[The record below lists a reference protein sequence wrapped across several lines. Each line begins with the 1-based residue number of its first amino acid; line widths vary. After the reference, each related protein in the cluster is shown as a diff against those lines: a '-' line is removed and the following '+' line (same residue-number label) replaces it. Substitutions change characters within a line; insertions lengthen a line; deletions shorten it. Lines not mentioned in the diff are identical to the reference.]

1 MWCWCWRRCGWQVR
15 ACGFEFLSEE
25 KQNDFY
31 NWRQG
36 TRKDSVCDEIVGKTY
51 FGTEENKRLIHCS
64 ESIEN
69 PEACRV
75 TARIADGRLE
85 TDEQTIMQA
94 DLITHF
100 ELFVR
105 REMEAGRDPYV
116 FAERLMQENQDAFV
130 TADEIGCGIVP
141 MEAFERDYRE
151 TDGRICQRIAAY
163 SEEVHRVICGLGM
176 RIK

>member
-1 MWCWCWRRCGWQVR
+1 MIFIIGGREQ
-15 ACGFEFLSEE
+15 
-25 KQNDFY
+25 
-31 NWRQG
+31 
-36 TRKDSVCDEIVGKTY
+36 GKTAY
-51 FGTEENKRLIHCS
+51 AMKLWEKRTLERRKTKDLS
-64 ESIEN
+64 TVLNRSKN

-116 FAERLMQENQDAFV
+116 FAERLMHSWRRMKSAAALCRWKHLSAITGRQTGAFASGSPHIRRKCTGLSAVWECVSNKRIVGSRQNDSNQ
-130 TADEIGCGIVP
+130 
-141 MEAFERDYRE
+141 
-151 TDGRICQRIAAY
+151 
-163 SEEVHRVICGLGM
+163 
-176 RIK
+176 

>member
-1 MWCWCWRRCGWQVR
+1 M
-15 ACGFEFLSEE
+15 
-25 KQNDFY
+25 
-31 NWRQG
+31 
-36 TRKDSVCDEIVGKTY
+36 GKTY
-51 FGTEENKRLIHCS
+51 LERRKTKTSTVLNRS
-64 ESIEN
+64 EKS
-69 PEACRV
+69 EACRV
-75 TARIADGRLE
+75 TAHRGWRLE
-85 TDEQTIMQA
+85 TDEQTLMQA

-116 FAERLMQENQDAFV
+116 FAERLMQENPDAFV

-163 SEEVHRVICGLGM
+163 SEDVHRVICGLGM

>member
-1 MWCWCWRRCGWQVR
+1 MIFVIGGREQ
-15 ACGFEFLSEE
+15 
-25 KQNDFY
+25 
-31 NWRQG
+31 
-36 TRKDSVCDEIVGKTY
+36 GKTAY
-51 FGTEENKRLIHCS
+51 AMELWKKRTL
-64 ESIEN
+64 ERRKIEDLSTDLDLSKHA
-69 PEACRV
+69 ETCTA

-85 TDEQTIMQA
+85 TDEQTVMQA
-94 DLITHF
+94 ELITHF

-105 REMEAGRDPYV
+105 REMEVGRDPYA
-116 FAERLMQENQDAFV
+116 FAERLMRENPDAFV

-151 TDGRICQRIAAY
+151 TDGRVCQRIAAY

>member
-1 MWCWCWRRCGWQVR
+1 MIFIIGGREQ
-15 ACGFEFLSEE
+15 
-25 KQNDFY
+25 
-31 NWRQG
+31 
-36 TRKDSVCDEIVGKTY
+36 GKTAY
-51 FGTEENKRLIHCS
+51 AMKLWEKRTLERRKTKDLS
-64 ESIEN
+64 TVLNRSKN

-116 FAERLMQENQDAFV
+116 FAERLMQENPDAFV
-130 TADEIGCGIVP
+130 GLTDANLSDVKRQLSSLSAIIGRQTGAFASGSPHIRRKFTGLSAVWECGSNKRIVGS
-141 MEAFERDYRE
+141 RQNDSN
-151 TDGRICQRIAAY
+151 Q
-163 SEEVHRVICGLGM
+163 
-176 RIK
+176 

>member
-1 MWCWCWRRCGWQVR
+1 MIFIIGGREQ
-15 ACGFEFLSEE
+15 
-25 KQNDFY
+25 
-31 NWRQG
+31 
-36 TRKDSVCDEIVGKTY
+36 GKTAY
-51 FGTEENKRLIHCS
+51 AMKFWEKRTLERRKTKDLS
-64 ESIEN
+64 TVLNRSKN

-85 TDEQTIMQA
+85 TDKQTIMQA

-116 FAERLMQENQDAFV
+116 FAERLMQENPDAFV

>member
-1 MWCWCWRRCGWQVR
+1 MIFIIGGREQ
-15 ACGFEFLSEE
+15 
-25 KQNDFY
+25 
-31 NWRQG
+31 
-36 TRKDSVCDEIVGKTY
+36 GKTAY
-51 FGTEENKRLIHCS
+51 AMKLWEKRTLERRKTKDLS
-64 ESIEN
+64 TVLNRSKN

-85 TDEQTIMQA
+85 TDEQTIVQA

-116 FAERLMQENQDAFV
+116 FAERLIQENPDAFV
-130 TADEIGCGIVP
+130 TAD
-141 MEAFERDYRE
+141 ERDYRE
-151 TDGRICQRIAAY
+151 TDGRVCQRIAAC
-163 SEEVHRVICGLGM
+163 SEEVHRVSCGLGM

>member
-1 MWCWCWRRCGWQVR
+1 M
-15 ACGFEFLSEE
+15 
-25 KQNDFY
+25 
-31 NWRQG
+31 
-36 TRKDSVCDEIVGKTY
+36 
-51 FGTEENKRLIHCS
+51 
-64 ESIEN
+64 
-69 PEACRV
+69 
-75 TARIADGRLE
+75 
-85 TDEQTIMQA
+85 DEQTIMQA

-116 FAERLMQENQDAFV
+116 FAERLMQGNPDAFV

>member
-1 MWCWCWRRCGWQVR
+1 MP
-15 ACGFEFLSEE
+15 AIFEFLSEE

-36 TRKDSVCDEIVGKTY
+36 TRKDSVCDEIVGKTKDLS
-51 FGTEENKRLIHCS
+51 TVLNRSK
-64 ESIEN
+64 N

-116 FAERLMQENQDAFV
+116 FAERLMQENPDAFV

>member
-1 MWCWCWRRCGWQVR
+1 MIFIIGGREQ
-15 ACGFEFLSEE
+15 
-25 KQNDFY
+25 
-31 NWRQG
+31 
-36 TRKDSVCDEIVGKTY
+36 GKTAY
-51 FGTEENKRLIHCS
+51 AMKLWKKRTLERRKTKDLS
-64 ESIEN
+64 TVLNRSKN

-116 FAERLMQENQDAFV
+116 FAERLMQENPDAFV

-141 MEAFERDYRE
+141 IDRADENWREAV
-151 TDGRICQRIAAY
+151 GRLCCALAQKADA
-163 SEEVHRVICGLGM
+163 VVRVIAGVPQF
-176 RIK
+176 IKGEQP

>member
-1 MWCWCWRRCGWQVR
+1 MIFIIGGREQ
-15 ACGFEFLSEE
+15 
-25 KQNDFY
+25 
-31 NWRQG
+31 
-36 TRKDSVCDEIVGKTY
+36 GKTAY
-51 FGTEENKRLIHCS
+51 AMKLWEKRTLERRKTKDLS
-64 ESIEN
+64 TVLNRSKN

-85 TDEQTIMQA
+85 MDEQTIMQA

-116 FAERLMQENQDAFV
+116 FAERLMQENPDAFV

-141 MEAFERDYRE
+141 MEAFERGYRE
-151 TDGRICQRIAAY
+151 TDGAFASGSPHIRRKCTGLSVVWECGSNKRIVGSRQND
-163 SEEVHRVICGLGM
+163 SNQ
-176 RIK
+176 

>member
-1 MWCWCWRRCGWQVR
+1 MIFIIGGREQ
-15 ACGFEFLSEE
+15 
-25 KQNDFY
+25 
-31 NWRQG
+31 
-36 TRKDSVCDEIVGKTY
+36 GKTAY
-51 FGTEENKRLIHCS
+51 AMELWKKRTLERRKTKDLYTVLNLS
-64 ESIEN
+64 KN

-85 TDEQTIMQA
+85 TEEQTVMQA

-105 REMEAGRDPYV
+105 REMEAGRDPYA
-116 FAERLMQENQDAFV
+116 FAERLIQENPDAFV

-141 MEAFERDYRE
+141 IEAFERDYRE
-151 TDGRICQRIAAY
+151 TDGRVCQRIAAC

>member
-1 MWCWCWRRCGWQVR
+1 MIFIIGGREQ
-15 ACGFEFLSEE
+15 
-25 KQNDFY
+25 
-31 NWRQG
+31 
-36 TRKDSVCDEIVGKTY
+36 GKTAY
-51 FGTEENKRLIHCS
+51 AMKLWEKRTLERRKTKDLS
-64 ESIEN
+64 TVLNRSKN

-116 FAERLMQENQDAFV
+116 FAERLMQENPDAFV

-141 MEAFERDYRE
+141 MEAFERDYRG
-151 TDGRICQRIAAY
+151 DRRAHLPADRRIFGGSAPGYLRSGNADQ
-163 SEEVHRVICGLGM
+163 
-176 RIK
+176 IKE

>member
-1 MWCWCWRRCGWQVR
+1 MIFIIGGREQ
-15 ACGFEFLSEE
+15 
-25 KQNDFY
+25 
-31 NWRQG
+31 
-36 TRKDSVCDEIVGKTY
+36 GKTAY
-51 FGTEENKRLIHCS
+51 AMELWKKRTLERRKTKDLS
-64 ESIEN
+64 TVLNLSKN
-69 PEACRV
+69 PEAYRV

-85 TDEQTIMQA
+85 TEEQTVMQA

-105 REMEAGRDPYV
+105 REMEAGRDPYA
-116 FAERLMQENQDAFV
+116 FAERLIQENPDAFV

-141 MEAFERDYRE
+141 IEAFERDYRE
-151 TDGRICQRIAAY
+151 TDGRVCQRIAAC

>member
-1 MWCWCWRRCGWQVR
+1 MIFIIGGREQ
-15 ACGFEFLSEE
+15 
-25 KQNDFY
+25 
-31 NWRQG
+31 
-36 TRKDSVCDEIVGKTY
+36 GKTAY
-51 FGTEENKRLIHCS
+51 AMKLWEKRTLERRKTKDLS
-64 ESIEN
+64 TVLNRSKN

-85 TDEQTIMQA
+85 TDEQTILQA
-94 DLITHF
+94 
-100 ELFVR
+100 
-105 REMEAGRDPYV
+105 
-116 FAERLMQENQDAFV
+116 MQENPDAFV

>member
-1 MWCWCWRRCGWQVR
+1 MIFIIGGREQ
-15 ACGFEFLSEE
+15 
-25 KQNDFY
+25 
-31 NWRQG
+31 
-36 TRKDSVCDEIVGKTY
+36 GKTAY
-51 FGTEENKRLIHCS
+51 AMKLWEKRTLERRKTKDLS
-64 ESIEN
+64 TVLNRSEN

-75 TARIADGRLE
+75 TARIADGN
-85 TDEQTIMQA
+85 
-94 DLITHF
+94 
-100 ELFVR
+100 
-105 REMEAGRDPYV
+105 P
-116 FAERLMQENQDAFV
+116 DAFV

>member
-1 MWCWCWRRCGWQVR
+1 MIFIIGGREQ
-15 ACGFEFLSEE
+15 
-25 KQNDFY
+25 
-31 NWRQG
+31 
-36 TRKDSVCDEIVGKTY
+36 GKTAY
-51 FGTEENKRLIHCS
+51 AMKLWKKRTLERRKTKDLS
-64 ESIEN
+64 TVLNRSKN

-85 TDEQTIMQA
+85 TD
-94 DLITHF
+94 

-116 FAERLMQENQDAFV
+116 FAERLMQENPDAFV

-151 TDGRICQRIAAY
+151 IDGRICQRIAAY

>member
-1 MWCWCWRRCGWQVR
+1 MIFIIGGREQGKIAYAMKLWEKRTLERRKTKD
-15 ACGFEFLSEE
+15 LSTVLNRS
-25 KQNDFY
+25 K
-31 NWRQG
+31 
-36 TRKDSVCDEIVGKTY
+36 
-51 FGTEENKRLIHCS
+51 
-64 ESIEN
+64 N
-69 PEACRV
+69 PEAC
-75 TARIADGRLE
+75 GRLE

-116 FAERLMQENQDAFV
+116 FAERLMQENPDAFV

>member
-1 MWCWCWRRCGWQVR
+1 MIFIIGGREQ
-15 ACGFEFLSEE
+15 
-25 KQNDFY
+25 
-31 NWRQG
+31 
-36 TRKDSVCDEIVGKTY
+36 GKTAY
-51 FGTEENKRLIHCS
+51 AMKLWEKRTLERRKTKDLS
-64 ESIEN
+64 TVLNRSKN

-116 FAERLMQENQDAFV
+116 FAERLMQE
-130 TADEIGCGIVP
+130 IGCGIVP